1 MSQSSFLFS
10 SSGGETGGGF
20 RGAQTH
26 RERMQRQTDRQTLDP
41 QAWDERPLPARWARP
56 TKLKHV
62 RVTSKKGVPGR
73 RLACH
78 KVLGQKE
85 GLGARN
91 RQVRRFVH
99 LVSSSSLRSSRCVF
113 CLCVFT
119 TGAFSKCGHR
129 ATNVGYPR
137 NEAYNIIPIS
147 PNITKKKALGDQAS
161 YR

>member
-62 RVTSKKGVPGR
+62 RITSKKGVPGR

-91 RQVRRFVH
+91 RQVRRFVR
-99 LVSSSSLRSSRCVF
+99 LVSSSSLRSSRCVSVF
-113 CLCVFT
+113 VCLQQAHF
-119 TGAFSKCGHR
+119 R
-129 ATNVGYPR
+129 NVDTARRTLDIRETKRTISFLYR
-137 NEAYNIIPIS
+137 PIS
-147 PNITKKKALGDQAS
+147 QKKKALGDQAS